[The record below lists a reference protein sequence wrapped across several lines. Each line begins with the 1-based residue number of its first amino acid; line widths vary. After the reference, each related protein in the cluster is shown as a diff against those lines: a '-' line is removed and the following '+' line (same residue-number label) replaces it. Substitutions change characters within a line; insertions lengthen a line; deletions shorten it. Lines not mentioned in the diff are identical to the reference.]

1 MIRNDDSIDR
11 QMLLAEFT
19 ALRAEI
25 LHNSNLAWNIF
36 ALQVTA
42 AGIIFSFALG
52 NRNHIG
58 FLLILPVITYAFS
71 GRYVGQIVDV
81 LKIGT
86 YIREVLE
93 VKTKGDLHWEEWTRS
108 RPSRLG
114 TLTLLNPLFLI
125 FPGVAVVAIAW
136 VAPFVWTSQD
146 VSAGMRVLIVIIWF
160 VDIVVTVLSFELI
173 SRIVSRRWRRTWRR
187 RFDKVSESDGEL
199 TGS

>member
-1 MIRNDDSIDR
+1 MIRNDDSVDR

-71 GRYVGQIVDV
+71 GRYIGQIVDIV
-81 LKIGT
+81 KIGT

-114 TLTLLNPLFLI
+114 TLTLLNPLF
-125 FPGVAVVAIAW
+125 PGVGVELGDEDLIRFQNLMASLLAVDQEG
-136 VAPFVWTSQD
+136 TSLLGGPAD
-146 VSAGMRVLIVIIWF
+146 ANGRRHRV
-160 VDIVVTVLSFELI
+160 
-173 SRIVSRRWRRTWRR
+173 RM
-187 RFDKVSESDGEL
+187 
-199 TGS
+199 TGLEGVMYRPVMPADLGLC